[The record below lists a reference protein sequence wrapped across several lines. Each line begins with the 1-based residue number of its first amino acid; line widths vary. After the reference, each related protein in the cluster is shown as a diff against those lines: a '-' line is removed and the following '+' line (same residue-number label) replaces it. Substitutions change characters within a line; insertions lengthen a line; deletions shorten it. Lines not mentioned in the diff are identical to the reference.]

1 MRQGLLPILL
11 EWRAALILSGMSIYE
26 PILARLNEQ
35 GGRYVVVGGL
45 AVVLHGHA
53 RLTVDLDLV
62 VDLAPEA
69 ARRTISALLGLGFR
83 PLAPVDALDFADA
96 AQRQQWVEEKG
107 MRVFSVYE
115 PESPLSTV
123 DLFVESPI
131 DFEELYR
138 KAQLI
143 PIGNTVVRV
152 VSIPHLI
159 QMKQAAGREQDR
171 ADLQA
176 LGEIEKRRGQ
186 DEIAEPTAP
195 AEDDP
200 WAKTTWEGHA
210 QWQLERTLAATPEQ
224 RLAWLEAAIR
234 IAHAAGAIRRPQV
247 DLAVRSRSKST
258 RS

>member
-107 MRVFSVYE
+107 MRVFSLYE

-131 DFEELYR
+131 DFDELHR
-138 KAQLI
+138 KAELI
-143 PIGNTVVRV
+143 PIGTTAVPV
-152 VSIPHLI
+152 VSLPHLI

-171 ADLQA
+171 ADLKV
-176 LGEIEKRRGQ
+176 LVKVEKRRGQ

-195 AEDDP
+195 AEDDL
-200 WAKTTWEGHA
+200 WAKTSWEGHA
-210 QWQLERTLAATPEQ
+210 QWQLERALSATPEQ
-224 RLAWLEAAIR
+224 RLAWLEEAIR
-234 IAHAAGAIRRPQV
+234 LARAAGASRRTEV
-247 DLAVRSRSKST
+247 ELAAASRSGST

>member
-1 MRQGLLPILL
+1 
-11 EWRAALILSGMSIYE
+11 MSTYE

-83 PLAPVDALDFADA
+83 PLAPVEALDFADA
-96 AQRQQWVEEKG
+96 ARRLEWVEKKG
-107 MRVFSVYE
+107 MRVFSLYE

-138 KAQLI
+138 KAELI
-143 PIGNTVVRV
+143 PIGTTVVRV

-171 ADLQA
+171 ADLRV
-176 LGEIEKRRGQ
+176 LEEIEKRRGQ
-186 DEIAEPTAP
+186 DEVAEPAAPAAPAAP
-195 AEDDP
+195 AEDEL
-200 WAKTTWEGHA
+200 WAKTSWEGHA

-234 IAHAAGAIRRPQV
+234 IAHAAGAIRRTEV
-247 DLAVRSRSKST
+247 ELAVPLRSRGTPS
-258 RS
+258 

>member
-1 MRQGLLPILL
+1 
-11 EWRAALILSGMSIYE
+11 MSIYE

-69 ARRTISALLGLGFR
+69 ARRTISALVGLGFR
-83 PLAPVDALDFADA
+83 PLAPVEALDFADA
-96 AQRQQWVEEKG
+96 ARRREWVKEKG
-107 MRVFSVYE
+107 MRVFSLYE

-138 KAQLI
+138 KAERI
-143 PIGNTVVRV
+143 PIGTTVVPV
-152 VSIPHLI
+152 VAIPHLI

-171 ADLQA
+171 ADLRV
-176 LGEIEKRRGQ
+176 LVEIEKRRGQ
-186 DEIAEPTAP
+186 DEIAEPTIP
-195 AEDDP
+195 TEDDL
-200 WAKTTWEGHA
+200 WAKTSWEGHA
-210 QWQLERTLAATPEQ
+210 QWQLERTRPATPEQ

-234 IAHAAGAIRRPQV
+234 IAHAAGAIRRTEV
-247 DLAVRSRSKST
+247 ELAVPSRSRGTPS
-258 RS
+258 

>member
-1 MRQGLLPILL
+1 
-11 EWRAALILSGMSIYE
+11 MSIYE

-69 ARRTISALLGLGFR
+69 ARRTISALVGLGFC
-83 PLAPVDALDFADA
+83 PLAPVEALDFADA
-96 AQRQQWVEEKG
+96 ARRREWVEAKG
-107 MRVFSVYE
+107 MRVFSLYE

-123 DLFVESPI
+123 DLLVESPI

-138 KAQLI
+138 KAELI
-143 PIGNTVVRV
+143 PIGTTVVPV
-152 VSIPHLI
+152 VAISHLI
-159 QMKQAAGREQDR
+159 QMKQAANREQDR
-171 ADLQA
+171 VDLRV
-176 LGEIEKRRGQ
+176 LVEIEKRRGQ
-186 DEIAEPTAP
+186 DELAEPTAQ
-195 AEDDP
+195 AEEDL
-200 WAKTTWEGHA
+200 WAKTSWEGHA

-224 RLAWLEAAIR
+224 RLVWLEEAIR
-234 IAHAAGAIRRPQV
+234 LAQVAH
-247 DLAVRSRSKST
+247 LRSGST